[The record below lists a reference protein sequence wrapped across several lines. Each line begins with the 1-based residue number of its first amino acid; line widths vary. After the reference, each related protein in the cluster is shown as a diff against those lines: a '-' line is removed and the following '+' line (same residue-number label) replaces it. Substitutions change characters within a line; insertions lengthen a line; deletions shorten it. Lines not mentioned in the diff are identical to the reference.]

1 MNAGRPITEE
11 DFQAYV
17 DHALDERRREE
28 VEEYLSTHP
37 DAARRVAAYTAQ
49 REALRAALAPIA
61 EEPVPDHLN
70 LARLVEARQHRQAR
84 SWLSGPGAGPWR
96 NIAAAVALVLIG
108 GAGGWSMHGITA
120 GKASMN
126 PESMLTQEAMDNY
139 RVYAADAVRPV
150 EMHAGEQEQLLR
162 WVSQRLDRKV
172 AVPDLS
178 ASGYR
183 FMGGRLVATAHGPG
197 AMFFYDDSSGNRIAM
212 LVRPMKQDG
221 DAPMTEH
228 QKDDVGGVTWCNR
241 GMGYSLVADASA
253 RALHPLADEARRQ
266 LRTKI

>member
-1 MNAGRPITEE
+1 MKAGRPITEE

-17 DHALDERRREE
+17 DHALDEQRRAE
-28 VEEYLSTHP
+28 VEEYLSTRP

-49 REALRAALAPIA
+49 GEALRAALAPTA
-61 EEPVPDHLN
+61 EEPVPDRLN
-70 LARLVEARQHRQAR
+70 LARLIEARQRRQAR
-84 SWLSGPGAGPWR
+84 SWQSGPWR
-96 NIAAAVALVLIG
+96 NIAAAVALVLVG
-108 GAGGWSMHGITA
+108 GAGGWSMHGMTV

-126 PESMLTQEAMDNY
+126 PENMLTQEAMDNY

-212 LVRPMKQDG
+212 LVRPMKHDG

-228 QKDDVGGVTWCNR
+228 QKDEVGGVTWCNR

-253 RALHPLADEARRQ
+253 QALHPLADEARRQ